1 MLEDTSAVGDS
12 SAPQFLLLLL
22 ARSRGRRRGQ
32 RGAGKAADLV
42 RFGGDDLSGGRELR
56 GKVRLD
62 GSMIT
67 AADDRL
73 ALPSAV
79 WSLLLLLCT
88 LKCCQVAAAAKIIY
102 DQGSNL
108 MRDVIKCESE
118 SEASHPPAKF
128 NAHAHLLNPTQ
139 LTIIIIIIDWKRQL
153 WLQLLLLLLHKR
165 LTRVG

>member
-1 MLEDTSAVGDS
+1 MIALHHSFCCCWREVEDDDEE
-12 SAPQFLLLLL
+12 QEK
-22 ARSRGRRRGQ
+22 Q
-32 RGAGKAADLV
+32 QQIWCDLV
-42 RFGGDDLSGGRELR
+42 GMRSLVEESSSER

-67 AADDRL
+67 AAAAADDRL